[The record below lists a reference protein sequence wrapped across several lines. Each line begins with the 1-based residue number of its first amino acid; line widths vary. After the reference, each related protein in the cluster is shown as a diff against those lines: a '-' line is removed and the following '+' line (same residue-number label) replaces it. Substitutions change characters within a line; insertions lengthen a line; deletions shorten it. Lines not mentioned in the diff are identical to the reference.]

1 MKVIKQISVAV
12 AVVVTLG
19 VSGCVSTGNTV
30 MKTQTTDT
38 IANAIVNGKTTKQ
51 QVASVFGSADNVS
64 FTDSGN
70 EVWTYRHSKS
80 KPMARNFIPY
90 VGLFSSGANIQTK
103 ELVILF
109 DKNGVVTNHTFRET
123 ANQSKAGILE

>member
-1 MKVIKQISVAV
+1 MNTRLRCIGASLAV
-12 AVVVTLG
+12 ASLAT
-19 VSGCVSTGNTV
+19 GCVSTGNV
-30 MKTQTTDT
+30 AMKEQTQQSIDT
-38 IANAIVNGKTTKQ
+38 HIVKGKTTKQ
-51 QVASVFGSADNVS
+51 DITNAFGSADSVS

-90 VGLFSSGANIQTK
+90 NFFSQGQNIQTK

-109 DKNGVVTNHTFRET
+109 DGKGVVSNYTFRET
-123 ANQSKAGILE
+123 ANQTKAGIAE